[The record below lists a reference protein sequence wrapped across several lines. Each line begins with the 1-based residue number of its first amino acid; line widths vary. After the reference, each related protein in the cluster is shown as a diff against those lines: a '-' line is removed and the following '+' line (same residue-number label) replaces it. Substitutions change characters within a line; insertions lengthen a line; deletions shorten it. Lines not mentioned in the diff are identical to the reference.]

1 MQGLIDTT
9 MREAGFG
16 AFVEH
21 PEGLPARRKA
31 AVKSSI
37 IRAIPVPLTSSGSQ
51 QTSTSTLA
59 RKLRLT
65 DYFTLGWGT
74 MVGVGWLVIMD
85 DWLQRGG
92 ALGALLGFLIG
103 GAVLLPVGWVYG
115 RLVVAM
121 PDAAGEIAYTS
132 AVFPRGVSFATGWMM
147 TLAYFIVCPW
157 EAVAVGRIAGYIL
170 PGLDSMELYRIAG
183 RPVYLPHVVIG
194 LGLTALL
201 TVLNYRGIRLSA
213 TFQNWTSFG
222 TLGLFFIF
230 VGLGVSRGSP
240 ANFPP
245 LFTHAPLVSILLVIQ
260 IVPYFMTGF
269 ESVGKAAEEASADFR
284 AGGFF
289 RAIWMAIFVG
299 TLFYACIVAAVAF
312 VAPWHGLLG
321 EKFMTAVAFQ
331 QAVGARWIVNIILA
345 AALLS
350 LFKCF
355 NGNFVAASRLLFAL
369 GRRGMVDS
377 RVGTVH
383 TRHQTPST
391 AVLWIGAAAAICML
405 LGDAIL
411 VPITE
416 VGSVACAVGWSA
428 TCAAYLALGATG
440 KVRLSMTQYCVA
452 AFGLLV
458 GVVMALMKI
467 VPFVPGHFSLY
478 EWIALGVWIL
488 IGAAAA
494 TMRGQRVHQE
504 SVIAKQF
511 GETR

>member
-1 MQGLIDTT
+1 MASYVSTINDL
-9 MREAGFG
+9 
-16 AFVEH
+16 
-21 PEGLPARRKA
+21 L
-31 AVKSSI
+31 
-37 IRAIPVPLTSSGSQ
+37 
-51 QTSTSTLA
+51 QTKYCVNTLA
-59 RKLRLT
+59 RQLRAT

-85 DWLQRGG
+85 DWLLRGGSLGAFLGFVIGG
-92 ALGALLGFLIG
+92 AL
-103 GAVLLPVGWVYG
+103 LLPIGWVYG
-115 RLVVAM
+115 KLVVAM

-132 AVFPRGVSFATGWMM
+132 AVFSRPVSFVTGWMM

-157 EAVAVGRIAGYIL
+157 EAVAVGRIAGYIV

-183 RPVYLPHVVIG
+183 RPVYLPHLVIG

-222 TLGLFFIF
+222 TLALFILF

-240 ANFPP
+240 ANIRP
-245 LFTHAPLVSILLVIQ
+245 LFTHTPWISILLVIQ

-269 ESVGKAAEEASADFR
+269 ESVGKAAEEASPDFR
-284 AGGFF
+284 THGFF

-299 TLFYACIVAAVAF
+299 IFFYASIVAAVAY
-312 VAPWHGLLG
+312 VAPWRQLTG

-331 QAVGARWIVNIILA
+331 RAVGSRWIVDIILA

-377 RVGTVH
+377 RVGTIH
-383 TRHQTPST
+383 TTHQTPSA
-391 AVLWIGAAAAICML
+391 AVLCVGFATAACML

-416 VGSVACAVGWSA
+416 VGSVACAFGWSA
-428 TCAAYLALGATG
+428 TCAACLALARARPGTFT
-440 KVRLSMTQYCVA
+440 LSAAERAVA
-452 AFGLLV
+452 WFGLAV
-458 GVVMALMKI
+458 GIAMALMKV
-467 VPFVPGHFSLY
+467 VPLVPGHFTIY
-478 EWIALGVWIL
+478 EWLALGVWIALGVI
-488 IGAAAA
+488 AAIAVPPRDRGPA
-494 TMRGQRVHQE
+494 T
-504 SVIAKQF
+504 
-511 GETR
+511 